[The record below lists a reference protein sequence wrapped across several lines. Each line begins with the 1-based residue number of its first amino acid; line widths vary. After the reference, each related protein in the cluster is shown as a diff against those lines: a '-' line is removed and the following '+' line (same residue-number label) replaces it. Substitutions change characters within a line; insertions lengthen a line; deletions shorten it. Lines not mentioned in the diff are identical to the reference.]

1 MAGSSNFRFGSKW
14 ERKEAM
20 AKRDR
25 KQESK
30 PAETPEEEAGL
41 REKVEIYLFLAVEI
55 LCLLLFVDFLFIG
68 YYVK

>member
-1 MAGSSNFRFGSKW
+1 
-14 ERKEAM
+14 M

-30 PAETPEEEAGL
+30 RAETFEEEASL
-41 REKVEIYLFLAVEI
+41 KEKVEIYLFLAVEI

>member
-1 MAGSSNFRFGSKW
+1 
-14 ERKEAM
+14 M

>member
-1 MAGSSNFRFGSKW
+1 
-14 ERKEAM
+14 M

-25 KQESK
+25 KQQSK
-30 PAETPEEEAGL
+30 PAETSEEEPGL
-41 REKVEIYLFLAVEI
+41 REKVEIYLFLVVEI